1 MFAAEPEFLEFTSRY
16 SIILCLKVNL
26 TENAVMCTS
35 PYFSIIFTKGNILYD
50 FCLHRWIM
58 KSFLNRFSLE
68 GKNLSLNVDSFN
80 MPR

>member
-35 PYFSIIFTKGNILYD
+35 QYFSVIFTKGTILYD

-58 KSFLNRFSLE
+58 KPFLDRCSLE
-68 GKNLSLNVDSFN
+68 GKNLPLNLT
-80 MPR
+80 PLTC